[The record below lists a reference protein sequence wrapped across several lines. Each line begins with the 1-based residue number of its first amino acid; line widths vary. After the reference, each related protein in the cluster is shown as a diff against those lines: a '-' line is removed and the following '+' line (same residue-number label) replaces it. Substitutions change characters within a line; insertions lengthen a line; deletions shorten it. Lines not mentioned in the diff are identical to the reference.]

1 MWFGVHIKRCAG
13 YRPALGTCS
22 PLSWSVIA
30 DRLRRACPRWVSCP
44 MTAIVAIGA
53 PAVHPRHPRRC
64 VQLRAGLHLQVWRRP
79 QATPRRDLQLRGPS
93 RRLVSAAGV
102 RHCPIN
108 SVPKC
113 MELYDTLDRRRNN
126 VPDPLR
132 RFPNLRKGADAETLR
147 RFGNLRKD
155 DASILGKLFCT

>member
-1 MWFGVHIKRCAG
+1 MGTRLPTDESVGYWRHVPTGTTIEQPWPSPAMRTTPRC
-13 YRPALGTCS
+13 
-22 PLSWSVIA
+22 
-30 DRLRRACPRWVSCP
+30 
-44 MTAIVAIGA
+44 
-53 PAVHPRHPRRC
+53 
-64 VQLRAGLHLQVWRRP
+64 LHLQVWRRP

-147 RFGNLRKD
+147 RFGNLRKGLHQFLERYAWVYLFLG
-155 DASILGKLFCT
+155 DALIWHRICKSNGRRI